1 MHRAAIGGAPL
12 GRVATG
18 RVPLGRVL
26 LWIFCGALIVFL
38 VAPIVIVM
46 ITSLNASPYMDFPP
60 RQLSLRWY
68 ANFFGSAEWVE
79 PTLLSLRI
87 ALVVTVSATV
97 LGTLAAIGIVR
108 GRFRG
113 RQVLEL
119 FFISPMVVPI
129 VVLALGLFFLFSSA
143 HLLDKPVALYLGH
156 TLVATPLVIV
166 LVRAGLLVVDPS
178 LELAAR
184 SLGAS
189 FWRTLRYVTLPS
201 IRESI
206 AAAAIFSFLVS
217 FDEVV
222 IAIFVGGPGA
232 TTLPKRM
239 WETIRFEID
248 PTLTAVSS
256 VLTLVAVFVLVAA
269 ELLRRPGR

>member
-1 MHRAAIGGAPL
+1 MTSTPPGRA
-12 GRVATG
+12 
-18 RVPLGRVL
+18 L
-26 LWIFCGALIVFL
+26 LWLFGGALIFFL
-38 VAPIVIVM
+38 VAPIVVVM

-60 RQLSLRWY
+60 RQISLRWY
-68 ANFFGSAEWVE
+68 ANFFTSTEWVG

-87 ALVVTVSATV
+87 ALIVMIVSTV

-108 GRFRG
+108 GDFRG
-113 RQVLEL
+113 RQALEM
-119 FFISPMVVPI
+119 FFVSPMVVPI

-143 HLLDKPVALYLGH
+143 HLLDKPVALMLGH

-166 LVRAGLLVVDPS
+166 LVRAGLRATDAS

-184 SLGAS
+184 SLGATY
-189 FWRTLRYVTLPS
+189 WRTLRHVTLPS
-201 IRESI
+201 IRESV

-222 IAIFVGGPGA
+222 IAIFVGGPDA

-256 VLTLVAVFVLVAA
+256 VLTLVAVVVLVAA
-269 ELLRRPGR
+269 ELLRKPTN

>member
-1 MHRAAIGGAPL
+1 MGRIEPGRA
-12 GRVATG
+12 
-18 RVPLGRVL
+18 L
-26 LWIFCGALIVFL
+26 LWLFCGLLILFL
-38 VAPIVIVM
+38 VAPIVVVM
-46 ITSLNASPYMDFPP
+46 LTSFNASPYMDFPP
-60 RQLSLRWY
+60 RQFSLRWY
-68 ANFFGSAEWVE
+68 ANFFSSTQWIE

-87 ALVVTVSATV
+87 ALVVTVAATV

-113 RQVLEL
+113 RHALEM
-119 FFISPMVVPI
+119 FFISPMVVPV
-129 VVLALGLFFLFSSA
+129 VVLALGLFFLFSGA

-166 LVRAGLLVVDPS
+166 LVRAGLRAADPS

-184 SLGAS
+184 SLGATY
-189 FWRTLRYVTLPS
+189 WRTFRHVTLPS

-222 IAIFVGGPGA
+222 IAIFVGGS
-232 TTLPKRM
+232 M
-239 WETIRFEID
+239 CN
-248 PTLTAVSS
+248 
-256 VLTLVAVFVLVAA
+256 
-269 ELLRRPGR
+269 

>member
-1 MHRAAIGGAPL
+1 MNLRQAEP
-12 GRVATG
+12 
-18 RVPLGRVL
+18 GRVL
-26 LWIFCGALIVFL
+26 LWVFCGLLILFL
-38 VAPIVIVM
+38 IAPIVVVM
-46 ITSLNASPYMDFPP
+46 ITSFNASPYMDFPP
-60 RQLSLRWY
+60 RHLSLHWY
-68 ANFFGSAEWVE
+68 ENFFTSAHWLE
-79 PTLLSLRI
+79 PALLSLRV
-87 ALVVTVSATV
+87 ALVVTISATI

-113 RQVLEL
+113 RQALEM

-129 VVLALGLFFLFSSA
+129 VVLALGLFFLSSSA
-143 HLLDKPVALYLGH
+143 HLLDKPPALYLGH

-166 LVRAGLLVVDPS
+166 LVGAGLRAADPS

-184 SLGAS
+184 SLGANY
-189 FWRTLRYVTLPS
+189 WRTLRHVTLPS

-222 IAIFVGGPGA
+222 IAIFVGGPDA

-256 VLTLVAVFVLVAA
+256 VLTLVAIIVLVAA
-269 ELLRRPGR
+269 ELLRRPAR

>member
-1 MHRAAIGGAPL
+1 LNLHRADPSRA
-12 GRVATG
+12 
-18 RVPLGRVL
+18 L
-26 LWIFCGALIVFL
+26 LWVFCGGLILFL

-46 ITSLNASPYMDFPP
+46 ITSFNDSPYMDFPP
-60 RQLSLRWY
+60 RHLSMRWY
-68 ANFFGSAEWVE
+68 INFFSSAHWIE
-79 PTLLSLRI
+79 PALLSLRI
-87 ALVVTVSATV
+87 ALIVMVSATV

-108 GRFRG
+108 GHFRG
-113 RQVLEL
+113 RQMLEM
-119 FFISPMVVPI
+119 FFISPMVVPVI
-129 VVLALGLFFLFSSA
+129 VLALGLFFLFSSA
-143 HLLDKPVALYLGH
+143 HLLDKPVALYLV
-156 TLVATPLVIV
+156 T
-166 LVRAGLLVVDPS
+166 DPS

-189 FWRTLRYVTLPS
+189 YWRTMRYITLPT

-222 IAIFVGGPGA
+222 IAIFVGGPDA

-248 PTLTAVSS
+248 PTLTAISTLV
-256 VLTLVAVFVLVAA
+256 TLVAVVVLVAA
-269 ELLRRPGR
+269 ELLRKPTR